1 VSGLRSKSG
10 KCPSVIR
17 SVAHY
22 DGVHELT
29 VLERTPGRCY
39 KLLSQTPPLQE
50 LHLPALYKYK
60 DLSLPIAF
68 IMVAA
73 TIGCSG
79 RGTVSSS
86 PPAPIV
92 VNPANLDFGPV
103 AVGVQKTNTVTVINS
118 GGSASTISQISATGS
133 GFSVVSAP
141 QLPLMLS
148 AGQSSTVTIAF
159 APPSAGP
166 ASGSFSVSI
175 SGSTSAITEPLSG
188 NGLPPGHSVDL
199 SWNASASSVVGY
211 NVYRGTQS
219 GGPYTRLN
227 SSLQSDT
234 TYSDT
239 NVQPGTTYFYVVTAL
254 DGSSQESAFSNESM
268 AVIPSS

>member
-1 VSGLRSKSG
+1 
-10 KCPSVIR
+10 
-17 SVAHY
+17 
-22 DGVHELT
+22 
-29 VLERTPGRCY
+29 
-39 KLLSQTPPLQE
+39 
-50 LHLPALYKYK
+50 LPAAYKYK
-60 DLSLPIAF
+60 DLSLSLSIAF

-79 RGTVSSS
+79 TGTVSSS

-92 VNPANLDFGPV
+92 VNPTNLDFGAVP
-103 AVGVQKTNTVTVINS
+103 VGVQKTSIVSVINNS
-118 GGSASTISQISATGS
+118 GSASTISQISATGT

-159 APPSAGP
+159 DPSSTGP

-188 NGLPPGHSVDL
+188 NGLPPGHNVDL
-199 SWNASASSVVGY
+199 SWNASASSVIGY

-227 SSLQSDT
+227 SSLQSGT
-234 TYSDT
+234 TYSDA
-239 NVQPGTTYFYVVTAL
+239 NVQLGTTYFYVVTAL
-254 DGSSQESAFSNESM
+254 DGSSQESAFSNESI
-268 AVIPSS
+268 AVIPTS